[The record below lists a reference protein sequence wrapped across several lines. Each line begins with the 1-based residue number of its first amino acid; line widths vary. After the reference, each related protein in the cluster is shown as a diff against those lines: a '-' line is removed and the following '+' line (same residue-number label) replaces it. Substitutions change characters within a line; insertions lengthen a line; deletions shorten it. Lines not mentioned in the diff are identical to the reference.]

1 MERNND
7 TALCKKWLIFFT
19 PLLLQSSLLALVL
32 LLPLKSWASEKKI
45 TEASLEAQR
54 ESFHL
59 AYNALQ
65 VRDKKTYL
73 DQYAKLDTYPLKHY
87 LEALELLQRI
97 HSLPKEHVRQFLKRH
112 NETAIA
118 DDIRH
123 HWLETLRKRNKWQ
136 DYLIDYKKSGAS
148 TKQQCY
154 YQLARI
160 KRNSDDRNDA
170 ILGAI
175 KLWSVGKSQPKECDK
190 LFLILVQGNYITEN
204 IAWQR
209 YIKSI
214 LNRQYQL
221 SRYLLRFIADPEH
234 QKLADKIYR
243 IYRYKNAVT
252 DRKLFTSNELQL
264 NSAEIHEAL
273 SYGLRRLAK
282 KDASQALEYFEA
294 YKTTHH
300 FSAEQTSKV
309 VAALVKGFYFQ
320 NQLEASDQYL
330 TENIT
335 LADSKLL
342 EWRTRQSI
350 RSGDWEDTL
359 LWIKSMPTNLK
370 NKQVWRYWGQ
380 RSKDLSEQ
388 KIATSKSSSSITQR
402 NYTHLSLERSFYG
415 FLSSQWL
422 GIENS
427 MNHKDSA
434 LGLQELLKLEERPG
448 MIRTRELLHH
458 KQYLSAR
465 RAWNQTTRKFN
476 KTEWILA
483 AHLCKKWQW
492 HNGAITS
499 MIRAEYWDNI
509 ELRFP
514 VSFEGEFQEH
524 SRLNGIPKHW
534 LISLARQESAFYVK
548 ALSPAGAKGLM
559 QLMPSTA
566 RAVARK
572 NFAPYEGSDDL
583 YDPEKNIAL
592 GSLYF
597 REMLDRFN
605 NNRILAI
612 AAYNAGPSRV
622 QRWNK
627 ITAGKLPFD
636 AWIEAIPFKE
646 TRNYVQNVLAF
657 SAIYAKKLGIHE
669 QMISEQEKMQ
679 RL

>member
-1 MERNND
+1 MERNSD
-7 TALCKKWLIFFT
+7 TTPCKKWLMFFT
-19 PLLLQSSLLALVL
+19 PLLLQPSLLVLAL
-32 LLPLKSWASEKKI
+32 LLPLTSWAYEKKI
-45 TEASLEAQR
+45 TEPSLEAQR
-54 ESFHL
+54 ENFHL
-59 AYNALQ
+59 AYDALQ
-65 VRDKKTYL
+65 IRDKKTYL
-73 DQYAKLDTYPLKHY
+73 DRYAKLGTYPLKHY

-97 HSLPKEHVRQFLKRH
+97 HSLPKDHIRQFLKRH

-123 HWLETLRKRNKWQ
+123 HWLETLRQRNKWQ

-160 KRNSDDRNDA
+160 KHNGDDKNDA
-170 ILGAI
+170 ILDAI
-175 KLWSVGKSQPKECDK
+175 RLWSVGKSQPKECDK
-190 LFLILVQGNYITEN
+190 LFSILVQGNYITEN

-221 SRYLLRFIADPEH
+221 SKYLLRFITDPDH

-252 DRKLFTSNELQL
+252 DHKLFTNKELQL

-282 KDASQALEYFEA
+282 KDASQALEHFDA

-300 FSAEQTSKV
+300 FSPEQTSKV
-309 VAALVKGFYFQ
+309 VATLVKGFYSQ
-320 NQLEASDQYL
+320 NKLEAADQYL
-330 TENIT
+330 AENIT
-335 LADSKLL
+335 LTDSELL
-342 EWRTRQSI
+342 EWRARQSI
-350 RSGDWEDTL
+350 RSGDWKDTL
-359 LWIKSMPTNLK
+359 LWIKNMPTDLK
-370 NKQVWRYWGQ
+370 NKQVWKYWGQ

-388 KIATSKSSSSITQR
+388 KIATSKSNSSITQE

-422 GIENS
+422 GVESS
-427 MNHKDSA
+427 MNHKDSS
-434 LGLQELLKLEERPG
+434 LDLQELLKLEELPG

-465 RAWNQTTRKFN
+465 RAWNQTTREFN
-476 KTEWILA
+476 KTEWVLA

-499 MIRAEYWDNI
+499 MIRAAYWDNI

-514 VSFEGEFQEH
+514 VSFENEFREH
-524 SRLNGIPKHW
+524 SKLNEIPKHW
-534 LISLARQESAFYVK
+534 LISLARQESAFYAK
-548 ALSPAGAKGLM
+548 ASSPAGAKGLM

-572 NFAPYEGSDDL
+572 NLVPYEGSDDL

-627 ITAGKLPFD
+627 KTAGKLPFD

-657 SAIYAKKLGIHE
+657 SAIYAKKLGIRE

-679 RL
+679 QL